1 MQQPITL
8 NTFQQNLFGAISGQS
23 AGLIQA
29 APNFIP
35 INGSGGT
42 LNLTSQTACWLG
54 LQTRQMQYWA
64 YRYCAPLASVID
76 KLAECDINGVP
87 EIHKIDGSEDFSQS
101 PKGLRLMRL
110 LRQPNP
116 RQTWEQFRGQQVIYK
131 KIFGYVPV
139 WPIMPVGITDKTYA
153 YSLWNIPPWL
163 ATPQFNY
170 DFNYYSRT
178 GTPVLRFQVS
188 IYGKSFEIP
197 GDELMMLYDGFVQD
211 SQTQY
216 QLPVSKV
223 AGLDYAISNCCYSQ
237 EADNVLLRRQGPLT
251 IISHDPPTDG
261 IKGYIPMS
269 PEGKIE
275 LQESLNK
282 YGVTFEQFQH
292 YITRTPVK
300 VQHSGFDAKELMTKE
315 TFKQGIETICD
326 RFGVPT
332 ELMGFKDSKYNDRV
346 AEEKGMYQNNII
358 PNNMR
363 DLRVYNQFFLDDA
376 AIKLVCDFN
385 ELPIMQEDATA
396 AATALNIKTDALLK
410 QYKED
415 FIMKNAVLEGLGQN
429 SIEGGDVFYSE
440 TEAGKAA
447 VAQANKIA
455 NSSMANVK

>member
-1 MQQPITL
+1 M
-8 NTFQQNLFGAISGQS
+8 NTFQQNLFGAIAGQ
-23 AGLIQA
+23 ATGLIQA

-35 INGSGGT
+35 IDGSGRT
-42 LNLTSQTACWLG
+42 LDLTSQTASWLG

-64 YRYCAPLASVID
+64 YRFCSPLASVID

-87 EIHKIDGSEDFSQS
+87 EIHKIDGSDDFSQS

-116 RQTWEQFRGQQVIYK
+116 LQTWEQFRGQQVIYK

-139 WPIMPVGITDKTYA
+139 WPIMPAGMSDKTYA

-188 IYGKSFEIP
+188 IYGQSFEIP
-197 GDELMMLYDGFVQD
+197 GEELMMLYDGFIQD

-223 AGLDYAISNCCYSQ
+223 AGLDYAVSNCCYSQ
-237 EADNVLLRRQGPLT
+237 EADNVLLRRQGPRT
-251 IISHDPPTDG
+251 IISYDPPTDG
-261 IKGYIPMS
+261 IKGYIPMT
-269 PEGKIE
+269 PEAKLE
-275 LQESLNK
+275 LQEAIGQHGL
-282 YGVTFEQFQH
+282 TFEQFQNFV
-292 YITRTPVK
+292 TRMPVK
-300 VQHSGFDAKELMTKE
+300 VQQAGFDAKELMTKE
-315 TFKQGIETICD
+315 TFKQGIEAICD

-358 PNNMR
+358 PNNQR
-363 DLRVYNQFFLDDA
+363 DLRVYNQFFLEDA
-376 AIKLVCDFN
+376 SIKLVCDFN
-385 ELPIMQEDATA
+385 ELPIMQEDAMAEGKA
-396 AATALNIKTDALLK
+396 ADAKTDAYLK
-410 QYKED
+410 QYKAD
-415 FIMKNAVLEGLGQN
+415 LITKNQLLEKLGWD
-429 SIEGGDVFYSE
+429 SIDDGDVYYSQ
-440 TEAGKAA
+440 TEEGKAA
-447 VAQANKIA
+447 VAQANAIISQPSK
-455 NSSMANVK
+455 MENVK